1 MNAFEFNDLFDKA
14 VAAYHV
20 SDDVNAACT
29 NPYAPGSLEFLLY
42 KKCWIDAV
50 QWHLE
55 DIIRDPQIDPAEALS
70 IKRWIDR
77 SNQERTD
84 MVEYI
89 DSYFL
94 DKFKDVVPKPGAKI
108 NTETPAWAIDRLSIL
123 AQKIY
128 HMKIEA
134 FREDATE
141 EHRTKCSE
149 KLSVL
154 LQQRKDLTS
163 AISDLLED
171 IASGDKFMKVYKQM
185 KMYNDPSLNP
195 VLYASEK

>member
-77 SNQERTD
+77 LSGRMLLKNIGPNVLKNCQFCFSSGRT
-84 MVEYI
+84 
-89 DSYFL
+89 
-94 DKFKDVVPKPGAKI
+94 
-108 NTETPAWAIDRLSIL
+108 
-123 AQKIY
+123 
-128 HMKIEA
+128 
-134 FREDATE
+134 
-141 EHRTKCSE
+141 
-149 KLSVL
+149 
-154 LQQRKDLTS
+154 
-163 AISDLLED
+163 
-171 IASGDKFMKVYKQM
+171 
-185 KMYNDPSLNP
+185 
-195 VLYASEK
+195 